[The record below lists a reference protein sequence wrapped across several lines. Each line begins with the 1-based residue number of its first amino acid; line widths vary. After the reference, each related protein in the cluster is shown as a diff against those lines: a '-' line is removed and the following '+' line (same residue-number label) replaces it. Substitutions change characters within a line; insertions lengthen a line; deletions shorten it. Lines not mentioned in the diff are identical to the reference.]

1 MAYGPLGRSGLS
13 MSCLCPGMMNSAR
26 RRLRR
31 IHPIVA
37 VSSIRTLTL
46 SPGRAVRLAA
56 IRLARSWAHEL
67 GLDGATA
74 GYR

>member
-1 MAYGPLGRSGLS
+1 MTF
-13 MSCLCPGMMNSAR
+13 AR

-56 IRLARSWAHEL
+56 ITGRER
-67 GLDGATA
+67 
-74 GYR
+74 